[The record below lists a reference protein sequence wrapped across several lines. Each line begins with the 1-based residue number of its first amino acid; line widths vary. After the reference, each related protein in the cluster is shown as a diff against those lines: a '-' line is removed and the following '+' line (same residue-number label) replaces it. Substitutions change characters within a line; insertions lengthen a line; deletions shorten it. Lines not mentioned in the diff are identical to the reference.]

1 MSVDYEIQ
9 GLNMYVGSC
18 LCGAVKWQ
26 VDAALEQLHHCHCSM
41 CRKLHG
47 SAFATFSGVKPDAF
61 KWLSGEQHVQLSK
74 ASESLTRSFCDCCGS
89 SVPITVADRYLAIL
103 IGCLDDGP
111 AQSAQAHILV
121 DSKAAWSAIEDQL
134 PRHAQFPGL
143 RPTPERI
150 HEPSARIPGDF
161 PQGSCLCDA
170 VAFELR
176 GPVSRVY
183 NCHCSRCRK
192 ARSAAF
198 ATNAVTTIDGVR
210 FLRGEEHVQ
219 LFLLPEAKHF
229 GHAFCTTCGSSMP
242 QKDAA
247 RGRYSVPLGSM
258 DDDPAVRAEHHIYA
272 ESKGPWYTWLSDLP
286 TFASRS
292 E

>member
-1 MSVDYEIQ
+1 MF
-9 GLNMYVGSC
+9 VGSC

-26 VDAALEQLHHCHCSM
+26 VDAALDQMHHCHCSM
-41 CRKLHG
+41 CRKSHG

-61 KWLSGEQHVQLSK
+61 KWLNGENHVQQYR

-89 SVPITVADRYLAIL
+89 SVPITVGDRYFAIP

-111 AQSAQAHILV
+111 AESTQAHIFT
-121 DSKAAWSAIEDQL
+121 DSKAAWYAIEDQL
-134 PRHAQFPGL
+134 PRHAEFPGS

-150 HEPSARIPGDF
+150 HEPPARIPGDV
-161 PQGSCLCDA
+161 PQGSCLCGA
-170 VAFELR
+170 VVFELP

-219 LFLLPEAKHF
+219 LFLLPDAKHF
-229 GHAFCTTCGSSMP
+229 GHAFCKTCGSSMP

-247 RGRYSVPLGSM
+247 RGRYSVPLGCM
-258 DDDPAVRAEHHIYA
+258 DDDPVVRAEHHIYA
-272 ESKGPWYTWLSDLP
+272 DSKAPWYTWLSDLP
-286 TFASRS
+286 TFASRP